1 MSDSDEMVCYCG
13 QFRRSTIVEAI
24 RRGATTPKDIQE
36 ATGAGVG
43 SRCRELNPK
52 GVCCHG
58 DILAILK
65 ELVGPQDAPQSGS
78 SGCCCR
84 AKQT

>member
-1 MSDSDEMVCYCG
+1 MSDSDEMICYCG
-13 QFRRSTIVEAI
+13 QVRRSTIVEAI
-24 RRGATTPKDIQE
+24 RHGAKTLKDIQQ
-36 ATGAGVG
+36 ATGAGIG
-43 SRCRELNPK
+43 SRCQELNPK

-65 ELVGPQDAPQSGS
+65 EVLGAQSNPSGS

-84 AKQT
+84 SKPS

>member
-1 MSDSDEMVCYCG
+1 LGGSDEMVCYCG
-13 QFRRSTIVEAI
+13 SVRRSAI
-24 RRGATTPKDIQE
+24 MDAVRRGAKTLKDIQQ

-43 SRCRELNPK
+43 SRCQELNPK
-52 GVCCHG
+52 GVCCHP

-65 ELVGPQDAPQSGS
+65 EVLGSQSDS

-84 AKQT
+84 SKQS

>member
-1 MSDSDEMVCYCG
+1 MNDSDEIICYCG
-13 QFRRSTIVEAI
+13 NVRRSAILDAI
-24 RRGATTPKDIQE
+24 RCGAKTLKDIRE

-65 ELVGPQDAPQSGS
+65 EVLGSQGS
-78 SGCCCR
+78 SGGCCCGS
-84 AKQT
+84 KPS

>member
-1 MSDSDEMVCYCG
+1 MSDSDEMICYCG
-13 QFRRSTIVEAI
+13 QVGRSTILQAI
-24 RRGATTPKDIQE
+24 RRGAKTLKDIQQ

-43 SRCRELNPK
+43 SRCKQLNPK

-58 DILAILK
+58 DILALLK
-65 ELVGPQDAPQSGS
+65 EVLGTQSTESGS

-84 AKQT
+84 SKRNH

>member
-43 SRCRELNPK
+43 SRRRELNPK

-84 AKQT
+84 A

>member
-1 MSDSDEMVCYCG
+1 MVCYCG
-13 QFRRSTIVEAI
+13 SVRRSAIVDAI
-24 RRGATTPKDIQE
+24 RRGAKTLKDIQQ

-43 SRCRELNPK
+43 SRCQELNPK

-65 ELVGPQDAPQSGS
+65 EVLGSQSSS
-78 SGCCCR
+78 SGCCCGSKR
-84 AKQT
+84 S